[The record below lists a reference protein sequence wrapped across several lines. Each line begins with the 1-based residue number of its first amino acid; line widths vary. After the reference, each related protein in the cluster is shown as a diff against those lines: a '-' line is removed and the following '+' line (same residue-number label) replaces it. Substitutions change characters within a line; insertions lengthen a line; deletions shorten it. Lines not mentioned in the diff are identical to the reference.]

1 MVRRAEDAVDIADG
15 EARRHEAHVDAERI
29 ELALQPTTYPP
40 RCNGTGFVTKQGTHA
55 LDVWQAG
62 GGDPCPDPDA
72 GAADIP
78 RGGWVGS
85 GGRPIL
91 KPLTDT
97 RQRRVAG
104 RALHCHSMQHEGPA
118 EGCDGWH
125 GRLPALPPRA
135 HLIHCERIP
144 AGTPRVARRVSAQA
158 DAARTRVKAA
168 QRRAA
173 PVPVPVPVR
182 PAHGR
187 QAAAPS
193 VRCTDVR
200 RGCGRMHSAAGMVS
214 RAPSTR
220 CRVPLRHD
228 VRCPFGMV
236 SRALSA

>member
-55 LDVWQAG
+55 PDVWQAG

-91 KPLTDT
+91 KPLTDS

-144 AGTPRVARRVSAQA
+144 ADTPRVARRVSAQA
-158 DAARTRVKAA
+158 DAARTCVKAA
-168 QRRAA
+168 QRRRHC
-173 PVPVPVPVR
+173 PCGLPTG
-182 PAHGR
+182 GR
-187 QAAAPS
+187 QQRRS

-200 RGCGRMHSAAGMVS
+200 RGCVRMHSAAGMVS
-214 RAPSTR
+214 CAPSTR
-220 CRVPLRHD
+220 CHVPLRHGAL
-228 VRCPFGMV
+228 FGKV
-236 SRALSA
+236 SRAPSA